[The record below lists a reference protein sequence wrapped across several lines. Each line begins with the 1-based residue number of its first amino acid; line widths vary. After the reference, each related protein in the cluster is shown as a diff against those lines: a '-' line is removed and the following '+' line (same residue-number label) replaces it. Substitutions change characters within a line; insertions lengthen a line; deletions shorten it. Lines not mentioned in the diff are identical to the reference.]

1 MLNSGDYKAAQAEF
15 ERYIAENPQDS
26 EGYIGLGKALSRLGE
41 NEEALATLKTAIRF
55 ESNSAEAHY
64 GMGITYSNLGKTP
77 EAIEAFKR
85 ALHLDPTDPE
95 FHYGAAWAYDKL
107 GDRQQAEFHARKA
120 VALAPDVARY
130 HLLAAKCVRGKDPET
145 TLWHLERVNRL
156 ERELLRTGQWHW
168 ILIIYRIFA
177 GMMYPAHRLLIVWA
191 LFATVSAISLSAPY
205 LQGWLLVA
213 ALPFLGISA
222 YSLVKRRY
230 YRALWALGLC
240 LVWLISTYL
249 LAVVW

>member
-1 MLNSGDYKAAQAEF
+1 MLNSGDYKAARAEF

-26 EGYIGLGKALSRLGE
+26 EGYVGLGKALSRLGQ
-41 NEEALATLKTAIRF
+41 NEEALTALKTAISF
-55 ESNSAEAHY
+55 EPNSAEAHY
-64 GMGITYSNLGKTP
+64 GMGTIYSNLGKVP
-77 EAIEAFKR
+77 KAIEAFKI
-85 ALHLDPTDPE
+85 ALHLDPADPE

-107 GDRQQAEFHARKA
+107 EDRQHAEIHAKKA

-145 TLWHLERVNRL
+145 ALWHLERVNDL
-156 ERELLRTGQWHW
+156 EQGLLRTGQWRW

-177 GMMYPAHRLLIVWA
+177 GFMYFFHRLLVIWA
-191 LFATVSAISLSAPY
+191 LFATVAAISLSTPY
-205 LQGWLLVA
+205 LQVWLFVA

-222 YSLVKRRY
+222 YSLIRRRY

-240 LVWLISTYL
+240 LIWLISTYL